1 MSRGCEITGSRAKSP
16 ERTNEESEIRT
27 SFPVMSEPNMSTKAQ
42 KIKSETPRKFAV
54 QHRNRCRLC
63 GRPRGFYRKF
73 GVCRICFRNLASRGL
88 IPGVKKASW

>member
-1 MSRGCEITGSRAKSP
+1 
-16 ERTNEESEIRT
+16 
-27 SFPVMSEPNMSTKAQ
+27 MSTKAQ

-73 GVCRICFRNLASRGL
+73 GICRICFRNLASRGPD
-88 IPGVKKASW
+88 PGREEGELVGRLRRYEEARTEGTDRADPRGPATAGPRRS

>member
-1 MSRGCEITGSRAKSP
+1 V
-16 ERTNEESEIRT
+16 NENFQA
-27 SFPVMSEPNMSTKAQ
+27 SFSWFDNRDRVLLFHIVGEPSMSTKAQ

-73 GVCRICFRNLASRGL
+73 GVCRICFRGLALRGL